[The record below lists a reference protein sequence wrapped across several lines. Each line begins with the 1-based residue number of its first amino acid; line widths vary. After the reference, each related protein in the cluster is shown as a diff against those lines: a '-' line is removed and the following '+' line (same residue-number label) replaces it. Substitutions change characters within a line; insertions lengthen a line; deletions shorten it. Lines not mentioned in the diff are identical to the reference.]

1 MKKRPANSVPWP
13 ARKQILNWSAL
24 VVITFCCCA
33 AIASARA
40 QNGAAPPQ
48 AQTAVDN
55 CRTCH
60 AQLDDRLGDPA
71 KQFADDIHG
80 AKGLTCASCHG
91 GDPNEADMEKSMNR
105 AKGYRG
111 VPKRNE
117 IPQLCAKCH
126 SDGAFMRTYN
136 PSVRTDQLAQYKTS
150 VHGKRL
156 AGGDTRVAVCSDCH
170 GIHKIRPASSPISSV
185 YPQQIPT
192 TCGRCHGDAER
203 MKSYKIPTDQE
214 AGYKTSAHYEK
225 LSGGDLS
232 APTCVTCHGNHG
244 ATPPGVS
251 SVERVCGTC
260 HVFQEQLFDHS
271 PHKAAWAPLGMSSCL
286 TCHGNHAIKHTS
298 DVMVGTGKDAV
309 CMTCH
314 SDADNGGKAAAR
326 ISTALTTL
334 DKSLEEAGAVL
345 DSAER
350 KGMEISEARVTL
362 STAREKLIKARVDLH
377 TMDGARV
384 EDTTKAGEKLAKQ
397 ADQEGVQALA
407 EYAFRRKGLA
417 LSLLAIAFVVVCL
430 WLLIRNLERPAA
442 KEQAGRS

>member
-1 MKKRPANSVPWP
+1 M
-13 ARKQILNWSAL
+13 ILRLFTVLLIVLS
-24 VVITFCCCA
+24 
-33 AIASARA
+33 
-40 QNGAAPPQ
+40 GAAAATAQ
-48 AQTAVDN
+48 QTAPPVDN

-60 AQLDDRLGDPA
+60 AQLDDKLGEPA

-80 AKGLTCASCHG
+80 MRGITCASCHG
-91 GDPNEADMEKSMNR
+91 GDPREEDMDKSMSR
-105 AKGYRG
+105 AKGFRG

-136 PSVRTDQLAQYKTS
+136 PSLRTDQLTQYRTS

-170 GIHKIRPASSPISSV
+170 GVHKIRPASSPISNV
-185 YPQQIPT
+185 YPQQIPN
-192 TCGRCHGDAER
+192 TCGRCHADAAY
-203 MKSYKIPTDQE
+203 MKPYKIRTDQLLSYQ
-214 AGYKTSAHYEK
+214 ASVHFEK
-225 LSGGDLS
+225 LKGGDVA

-260 HVFQEQLFDHS
+260 HVFQEQLFDQS
-271 PHKAAWAPLGMSSCL
+271 PHKDAWGKSKIPSCL

-298 DVMVGTGKDAV
+298 DVMIGTGKESI

-314 SDADNGGKAAAR
+314 AEGDPGGKVAGRVYTSLTGLDGSLGEAA
-326 ISTALTTL
+326 S
-334 DKSLEEAGAVL
+334 VL

-350 KGMEISEARVTL
+350 KGMEVSEARVTL
-362 STAREKLIKARVDLH
+362 SAAHEKLIKARVDLH

-384 EDTTKAGEKLAKQ
+384 EEITKAGEKLAKQ
-397 ADQEGVQALA
+397 ANQDGVQALA

-417 LSLLAIAFVVVCL
+417 LSLVAIAFVVVCL
-430 WLLIRNLERPAA
+430 WLLIRSLERPAA
-442 KEQAGRS
+442 GEEAGRS